1 MNVAVRSLAVVIP
14 VLFLASCD
22 DMGWIDAERFK
33 EDFHYSYNVPA
44 GGVLSLETFNGSVE
58 ITGTSADSVEING
71 TKYANT
77 QQALKD
83 LKIDVQ
89 QNGNTIRV
97 KTVRPYGVRGG
108 MGARYTIHV
117 PRRFELE
124 RIVSSNGAVRVED
137 LQGAA
142 NLKTSNGGVRVSR
155 MQGNLDATTSNARI
169 ETNDLVG
176 DALLHTSNG
185 SVQAEVAKGRFEA
198 TTSNSAIE
206 ARLTDPPDQ
215 TVRLE
220 TSNGHID
227 LWMKPLRDVRA
238 NTSNSSIT
246 FHLPADPNAR
256 LRAHTSNSSIT
267 SDVELVLHGSQ
278 SKNSWDGTLGNGG
291 PLVDLSTSNGGI
303 KLVRQ

>member
-1 MNVAVRSLAVVIP
+1 MNPAVRPLAVVIP
-14 VLFLASCD
+14 ALFLVSCD
-22 DMGWIDAERFK
+22 EMGWIDSERFK

-89 QNGNTIRV
+89 QNGNAVRV

-108 MGARYTIHV
+108 MGARYTIRI
-117 PRRFELE
+117 PRSFQLE
-124 RIVSSNGAVRVED
+124 RIVSSNGSVRVED

-142 NLKTSNGGVRVSR
+142 SLKTSNGSVRVSR
-155 MQGNLDATTSNARI
+155 MQGNLDAQTSNASI
-169 ETNDLVG
+169 ETNDLTG
-176 DALLHTSNG
+176 DAILHTSNG
-185 SVQAEVAKGRFEA
+185 SIHAEAAKGRFEA

-220 TSNGHID
+220 TSNGHIEV
-227 LWMKPLRDVRA
+227 WMKPLRDVRA

-246 FHLPADPNAR
+246 LHLPPDPNAR
-256 LRAHTSNSSIT
+256 LRAHTTNSSIS
-267 SDVELVLHGSQ
+267 SDTELVLHGSQ
-278 SKNSWDGTLGNGG
+278 SKTSWDGTLGNGG
-291 PLVDLSTSNGGI
+291 PLIDLATSNGGI

>member
-1 MNVAVRSLAVVIP
+1 MNLAVRSLGVVIP
-14 VLFLASCD
+14 ALFLVSCD
-22 DMGWIDAERFK
+22 EMGWIDAERFK

-83 LKIDVQ
+83 LKVDVQ

-124 RIVSSNGAVRVED
+124 RIVSSNGSVRIED

-142 NLKTSNGGVRVSR
+142 NLKTSNGSVRVSR

-215 TVRLE
+215 TVRLD

-246 FHLPADPNAR
+246 FHLPTDPNAR

-291 PLVDLSTSNGGI
+291 PLIDLSTSNGGI